1 MASRERVVEFA
12 VKARDEYSKVL
23 KNLEQQQ
30 KRVSAAA
37 QASNRRAVVGVAKGE
52 IESAVANYKRLSTEV
67 DRYRAVQANAA
78 RTGSLSASEM
88 RELGETIKLV
98 RDRSRE
104 AMGAL
109 QQKRAA
115 LQQINGEAR
124 VGFSSFSRLATEMQR
139 GAVASTNESVALVNT
154 TAELNKLTTASK
166 KATTAQGALGDRMD
180 SVSGAGGRDK
190 KKGSSTAGDPEDILV
205 YGLRPWQ
212 LTNLGYQVNDV
223 VSGLAMGQAPL
234 QVLAQQA
241 GQFAQIWPNVMVSVA
256 RSIPQLVLL
265 GGVLAPFIAV
275 AMRLKEAGDSV
286 EYFQRKLALSADGY
300 RNTAQGLAG
309 VSDEIK
315 KLGISI
321 DDARSLAA
329 GFAADG
335 LPTGQFAQFAKIAKS
350 ISDATGEGVVDA
362 GQRLSQAFGGNV
374 ESVLELNKELNFLT
388 LAQYD
393 QVRAMKASGDEA
405 GAMAFA
411 LDALK
416 TRAAESKVETSEWGK
431 TLVEAKG
438 AWNDFV
444 QALQDTGV
452 IQFVSRE
459 IQYFGRDIR
468 NMTRDAR
475 AGAKALKDVFT
486 TDLEDRIRDLR
497 TSIQIEESLRST
509 GFTSGAAG
517 MFGED
522 NLSKMKSELATLVS
536 QRRELVEH
544 VKDES
549 LYSEKAYE
557 ATKKTVAA
565 TEQKKVAAREAVYQL
580 QEQMSQETRLA
591 QLTERQQYIE
601 QKALEAKNKLL
612 AEGVRLRQ
620 EEIDAELKKVRSS
633 AGAAYDA
640 QRFGTSGAGYNSV
653 ADRIAGIESGG
664 NPTAKNPNSTAT
676 GLGQF
681 IESTWLRMFKQ
692 YFPDRAKGMTDS
704 TILALRENA
713 DVSRSMIELY
723 ARENAAILQKAG
735 VAVNEASVYLAHFLG
750 PTGAVAVLTAQADT
764 PVSKLLSSDAIKSNR
779 NILEGKTAGEVAS
792 WANQKAGTSP
802 VEVEAQARLTE
813 MGREYLTD
821 YRKRVEQQQ
830 FELNLLSKSA
840 KEAAVA
846 KALRDE
852 ELKAREAGK
861 DLTKEQRA
869 ETERLAALEFDRNNV
884 NQKVNELLEKRSTLM
899 ERMDLAQQSGD
910 QSLYATTYSELDAV
924 NGKLNEAIASAIAFW
939 QAMGGEGSVNAI
951 ASLQNIEIAIGQST
965 QRMRSQFLP
974 TAEDINRELA
984 EIGSTAWSSFAEA
997 IAKGENAA
1005 DAFFR
1010 ALQQGIA
1017 EFLIDI
1023 GKAIVKQ
1030 ALFNALTGGKDANG
1044 GIGGTI
1050 AGAISKVFGAKHSG
1064 GIVGNTTQS
1073 RRVNPMVFA
1082 GAQRYHGGGI
1092 VSDGLRQGEVPI
1104 VALEGEEVLTE
1115 NDPRHSANGGGG
1127 KAVNLKVVNAFDPVE
1142 VMEAA
1147 LSSVAG
1153 ERVMT
1158 NWITRNQNKLNGA
1171 LGR

>member
-23 KNLEQQQ
+23 RNLEQQQ
-30 KRVSAAA
+30 KRLSASAAA
-37 QASNRRAVVGVAKGE
+37 QSRRAVVGVAKGE
-52 IESAVANYKRLSTEV
+52 IEAAVANYKRLSTEV

-78 RTGSLSASEM
+78 RTGALSASEM
-88 RELGETIKLV
+88 RELGDTIKLV

-124 VGFSSFSRLATEMQR
+124 VGFTSFSRLASEMQR

-180 SVSGAGGRDK
+180 SVGGSGGGK
-190 KKGSSTAGDPEDILV
+190 KKGSSAGGDPEDILV

-416 TRAAESKVETSEWGK
+416 ARAAASKVETSEWGK

-459 IQYFGRDIR
+459 VQYFGRDIR

-497 TSIQIEESLRST
+497 TSIQTEESLRST

-522 NLSKMKSELATLVS
+522 NLSKMKSELATLLS

-565 TEQKKVAAREAVYQL
+565 TEQKKVAARDAVYQL

-591 QLTERQQYIE
+591 QLNERQQYIE
-601 QKALEAKNKLL
+601 QKALEAKNRLL

-620 EEIDAELKKVRSS
+620 EEIDAELKKVRAS
-633 AGAAYDA
+633 AGANFDSR
-640 QRFGTSGAGYNSV
+640 RFSAANGSSFADWIVGA
-653 ADRIAGIESGG
+653 ESGG
-664 NPTAKNPNSTAT
+664 DPNAKNPRSSAT

-681 IESTWLRMFKQ
+681 LDSTWLNLFKK
-692 YFPDRAKGMTDS
+692 YFPDRAKGMTDPL
-704 TILALRENA
+704 ILELRKNAQLSKTMIDLYAQENA
-713 DVSRSMIELY
+713 DI
-723 ARENAAILQKAG
+723 IQKAG
-735 VAVNEASVYLAHFLG
+735 LSVDAAAKRLAHFLG
-750 PTGAVAVLTAQADT
+750 PGDAVKVLKADAATPISDLVGADKIAANPTVLGG
-764 PVSKLLSSDAIKSNR
+764 
-779 NILEGKTAGEVAS
+779 GKTAGQVRQWAQPNFDIPDAAVA
-792 WANQKAGTSP
+792 
-802 VEVEAQARLTE
+802 AQAQMVE
-813 MGREYLTD
+813 DGQQYLVD
-821 YRKRVEQQQ
+821 YQKRVEQQK
-830 FELNLLSKSA
+830 FELDLMSKSA
-840 KEAAVA
+840 REAAI
-846 KALRDE
+846 
-852 ELKAREAGK
+852 LKAVREKENEARDAGLE
-861 DLTKEQRA
+861 LTKAQRA
-869 ETERLAALEFDRNNV
+869 ETERLAALEFDQSNV
-884 NQKVNELLEKRSTLM
+884 NQKVNELLEKRSVLM

-910 QSLYATTYSELDAV
+910 QSLYTAAFNELDAI
-924 NGKLNEAIASAIAFW
+924 NGKLSEAIASAIAFW
-939 QAMGGEGSVNAI
+939 KAMGGEGSVNAI
-951 ASLQNIEIAIGQST
+951 ANLQNIEIAIAQTT
-965 QRMRSQFLP
+965 QR
-974 TAEDINRELA
+974 
-984 EIGSTAWSSFAEA
+984 
-997 IAKGENAA
+997 
-1005 DAFFR
+1005 
-1010 ALQQGIA
+1010 
-1017 EFLIDI
+1017 IDR
-1023 GKAIVKQ
+1023 K
-1030 ALFNALTGGKDANG
+1030 
-1044 GIGGTI
+1044 
-1050 AGAISKVFGAKHSG
+1050 S
-1064 GIVGNTTQS
+1064 
-1073 RRVNPMVFA
+1073 
-1082 GAQRYHGGGI
+1082 
-1092 VSDGLRQGEVPI
+1092 
-1104 VALEGEEVLTE
+1104 
-1115 NDPRHSANGGGG
+1115 
-1127 KAVNLKVVNAFDPVE
+1127 VV
-1142 VMEAA
+1142 
-1147 LSSVAG
+1147 
-1153 ERVMT
+1153 
-1158 NWITRNQNKLNGA
+1158 
-1171 LGR
+1171 